1 MVEDSV
7 FISPVQGV
15 VLQILVA
22 DLKNRDFLVEFLKTA
37 QVVDSVVEVGGALGG
52 PLKIRKDG
60 LQSNERPREP

>member
-22 DLKNRDFLVEFLKTA
+22 DLKIVISL
-37 QVVDSVVEVGGALGG
+37 
-52 PLKIRKDG
+52 
-60 LQSNERPREP
+60 